1 MSPVRCGLWRRR
13 SSRRTGVR
21 GGILGAC
28 SVVHSRWGILKGT
41 MRAAVLRVSL
51 AGSIACACR
60 LRRVLTLALCAWLHP
75 CLHTACVT
83 ATQVRCGRRPSA
95 HSRHPVLQGRRCR
108 AECGPHLRRDPWA
121 IRRMARAQWTCCA
134 IRLRRSCYRALR
146 CHTALRSLCDDV
158 RALSRGA
165 LQTRARSTS
174 HCLRL

>member
-41 MRAAVLRVSL
+41 MRAAVLRDCL

-60 LRRVLTLALCAWLHP
+60 LRRVFTLALCAWLHP
-75 CLHTACVT
+75 CLQTACVT

-95 HSRHPVLQGRRCR
+95 HSRHPVLHGRRCC
-108 AECGPHLRRDPWA
+108 AECGPHLRRDSWA
-121 IRRMARAQWTCCA
+121 TRRMARAQWTCCYPLA
-134 IRLRRSCYRALR
+134 ALVLSRAALPHRAAQPLRR
-146 CHTALRSLCDDV
+146 RSSV
-158 RALSRGA
+158 VARGSA
-165 LQTRARSTS
+165 D
-174 HCLRL
+174 